1 MPENEFDSISKEEL
15 ASAVKLEE
23 MSTPKSALAASLKNQ
38 MIADDLAMEV
48 GLDASLEDISS
59 EYRSNARS
67 RVDMQSKAQLD
78 REEKEALRAKVQE
91 QLSAKPQGYNQKRS
105 AEMYKRLMAEKD
117 AKEAKAGFFVLL
129 ANALAAGLSAVLI
142 FLLKL
147 NADGTKPYA
156 NYIVI
161 AAVIFAL
168 MMLVRSN
175 FGRILSA
182 IYFFA
187 QGVFLAVFGLFFYII
202 DISSSSD
209 EDYMI
214 RIVLFSA
221 AVILS
226 IFPAVMLLV
235 NKKIRAYYNNR

>member
-1 MPENEFDSISKEEL
+1 MPENGIDSISKEEL

-23 MSTPKSALAASLKNQ
+23 MSTPKSAMAASLKNQ

-48 GLDASLEDISS
+48 GLDASLSDMSS
-59 EYRSNARS
+59 EYRSSAQS
-67 RVDMQSKAQLD
+67 RVDMQSKARLD
-78 REEKEALRAKVQE
+78 RDEKEALRNKVQE
-91 QLSAKPQGYNQKRS
+91 QLSAKPKGYNQRRS
-105 AEMYKRLMAEKD
+105 AEMYNRLMAEKS

-129 ANALAAGLSAVLI
+129 VNAIAAGLSAVLI

-147 NADGTKPYA
+147 NADGSKPYA

-202 DISSSSD
+202 DINSSGD
-209 EDYMI
+209 EDYI
-214 RIVLFSA
+214 FKIVLFSA

-226 IFPAVMLLV
+226 VFSAVMLLV